1 MEDTQF
7 IVWDL
12 ETTGL
17 NVWFD
22 VPLTGAFVLC
32 DQNLNIKDKFTF
44 KCKLP
49 QGVVP
54 SPIALLVNNIDP
66 QTIYEGES
74 YINAMEA
81 INKKC
86 LEWGPSI
93 FLGYNN
99 IGYDDKLLR
108 MGLFKS
114 LLPQYLTNTNGN
126 SRTDLLTIMHNVHL
140 FAPNTISIPMTA
152 EGKPTFKLEELAKV
166 NGIKHEAHAALGDVL
181 ATISLS
187 KMVKER
193 APDIWQAAL
202 VSSSKKQLLQ
212 QAEDM
217 PIFCHGKFNIKREP
231 EGSIYTYMLVN
242 PKMNNELLGFNLKY
256 DPSKYFDL
264 GLDSMEEMVRATKG
278 PFVLLKAN
286 ESPLLMNSD
295 YISNLHKQ
303 PKKEETYLKRAY
315 AIRNNI
321 SFKANAALALERTM
335 KHYKKSDL
343 LEYNIYNGFCSDDDK
358 ILMQRFHEE
367 SWDYRADMVNK
378 FSDDRLNKISEMYMY
393 HEKPDLLDSKIRR
406 KIDYILSSRITSVE
420 RQRWRTIDNAIN
432 ELNKIQLNNSYPAKK
447 TDAIED
453 LLHQI
458 SKKHTT
464 MMEKNTSNKNK

>member
-140 FAPNTISIPMTA
+140 FAPKYYFNSNDCR
-152 EGKPTFKLEELAKV
+152 GKA
-166 NGIKHEAHAALGDVL
+166 
-181 ATISLS
+181 
-187 KMVKER
+187 
-193 APDIWQAAL
+193 
-202 VSSSKKQLLQ
+202 
-212 QAEDM
+212 
-217 PIFCHGKFNIKREP
+217 
-231 EGSIYTYMLVN
+231 
-242 PKMNNELLGFNLKY
+242 
-256 DPSKYFDL
+256 YF
-264 GLDSMEEMVRATKG
+264 
-278 PFVLLKAN
+278 
-286 ESPLLMNSD
+286 
-295 YISNLHKQ
+295 
-303 PKKEETYLKRAY
+303 
-315 AIRNNI
+315 
-321 SFKANAALALERTM
+321 
-335 KHYKKSDL
+335 
-343 LEYNIYNGFCSDDDK
+343 
-358 ILMQRFHEE
+358 
-367 SWDYRADMVNK
+367 
-378 FSDDRLNKISEMYMY
+378 
-393 HEKPDLLDSKIRR
+393 
-406 KIDYILSSRITSVE
+406 
-420 RQRWRTIDNAIN
+420 
-432 ELNKIQLNNSYPAKK
+432 
-447 TDAIED
+447 
-453 LLHQI
+453 
-458 SKKHTT
+458 
-464 MMEKNTSNKNK
+464 